1 MSAKGGDE
9 GMKSTRNAGL
19 SEREGEAQGSGQMLE
34 IAFINLRKVILAG
47 ADH

>member
-9 GMKSTRNAGL
+9 GMESTRNAGP
-19 SEREGEAQGSGQMLE
+19 SEGEGHGSGQMLE
-34 IAFINLRKVILAG
+34 IAFINLRKVILTG